1 MKKTSKLTAM
11 LCLLMAGVTNV
22 VAQNPF
28 DVDNTVT
35 NVKTVGQ
42 PNQTSINTKNTGDN
56 GLVFKYGQLHY
67 KILSGKTV
75 EVTGEVRSVVS
86 GRVEI
91 PNTVTHKN
99 KTYMVVGIGNN
110 AFNGQKNMTQ
120 VVISKNIRYINNSAF
135 AMTGLTDVV
144 IPGDNVRVNKHA
156 FLSCRSLTKVTL
168 SGKTPSF
175 DDKAFEMCFKLKEL
189 RVRDLNPQKE
199 GKLVTGTPAVMK
211 ALR

>member
-1 MKKTSKLTAM
+1 M
-11 LCLLMAGVTNV
+11 LCLLLAGVINV
-22 VAQNPF
+22 AAQNPF

-42 PNQTSINTKNTGDN
+42 PTGDN

-67 KILSGKTV
+67 KILSGNTV

-99 KTYMVVGIGNN
+99 KTYTVVGIGNN

-135 AMTGLTDVV
+135 ASTGLTDVI

-156 FLSCRSLTKVTL
+156 FLSCNNLTTVTL
-168 SGKTPSF
+168 SGKNPSF
-175 DDKAFEMCFKLKEL
+175 NDEAFDKCLKMREL
-189 RVRDLNPQKE
+189 CVRDLNPQKE
-199 GKLVTGTPAVMK
+199 GKILSGTSAVIK
-211 ALR
+211 KY

>member
-1 MKKTSKLTAM
+1 MKQTSKLATM
-11 LCLLMAGVTNV
+11 LCLLMAGVMNV
-22 VAQNPF
+22 AAQNPF
-28 DVDNTVT
+28 DVDRTIT

-42 PNQTSINTKNTGDN
+42 PSQGDN
-56 GLVFKYGQLHY
+56 GLVFKYGKLHY
-67 KILSGKTV
+67 KILSAKTV

-99 KTYMVVGIGNN
+99 KTYTVVGIGNN

-120 VVISKNIRYINNSAF
+120 VVISKNIRYINSSAF
-135 AMTGLTDVV
+135 ASTGLTDVI

-156 FLSCRSLTKVTL
+156 FLSCNNLTTVTL
-168 SGKTPSF
+168 SGKNPSF
-175 DDKAFEMCFKLKEL
+175 NDEAFDKCLKMREL

-199 GKLVTGTPAVMK
+199 GKILSGTSAVIK
-211 ALR
+211 KY

>member
-1 MKKTSKLTAM
+1 MKQTSKLATM
-11 LCLLMAGVTNV
+11 LCLLMAGVMNV
-22 VAQNPF
+22 AAQNPF

-42 PNQTSINTKNTGDN
+42 PTGDN

-99 KTYMVVGIGNN
+99 KTYTVVGIGNN

-135 AMTGLTDVV
+135 ASTGLTDVI

-156 FLSCRSLTKVTL
+156 FLSCNNLTTVTL
-168 SGKTPSF
+168 SGKNPSF
-175 DDKAFEMCFKLKEL
+175 NDEAFDKCLKMREL

-199 GKLVTGTPAVMK
+199 GKILSGTSAVIK
-211 ALR
+211 KY

>member
-1 MKKTSKLTAM
+1 M
-11 LCLLMAGVTNV
+11 LCLLLAGVINV
-22 VAQNPF
+22 AAQNPF

-42 PNQTSINTKNTGDN
+42 PTQGDN

-67 KILSGKTV
+67 KILSANTV

-99 KTYMVVGIGNN
+99 KTYTVVGIGNS
-110 AFNGQKNMTQ
+110 AFHSQKNLTQ
-120 VVISKNIRYINNSAF
+120 VVISKNIRYINKSAF

-156 FLSCRSLTKVTL
+156 FLNCRSLTKVTL

>member
-1 MKKTSKLTAM
+1 MKQTSKLATM
-11 LCLLMAGVTNV
+11 LCLLMAGVMNV
-22 VAQNPF
+22 AAQNPF

-42 PNQTSINTKNTGDN
+42 PTGDN

-67 KILSGKTV
+67 KILSGNTV

-99 KTYMVVGIGNN
+99 KTYTVVGIGNN

-135 AMTGLTDVV
+135 ASTGLTDVI

-156 FLSCRSLTKVTL
+156 FLSCNNLTTVTL
-168 SGKTPSF
+168 SGKNPSF
-175 DDKAFEMCFKLKEL
+175 NDEAFDNCLKMREL

-199 GKLVTGTPAVMK
+199 GKILSGTSAVIK
-211 ALR
+211 KY

>member
-1 MKKTSKLTAM
+1 MKQTSKLATM
-11 LCLLMAGVTNV
+11 LCLLMAGVMNV
-22 VAQNPF
+22 AAQNPF
-28 DVDNTVT
+28 DVDRTIT

-42 PNQTSINTKNTGDN
+42 PNQGDN
-56 GLVFKYGQLHY
+56 GLVFKYGKLHY
-67 KILSGKTV
+67 KILSAKTV

-99 KTYMVVGIGNN
+99 KTYTVVGIGNN
-110 AFNGQKNMTQ
+110 AFNGQNNMTQ

-135 AMTGLTDVV
+135 AFTGLIDVV

-156 FLSCRSLTKVTL
+156 FLSCKSLTMVTL
-168 SGKTPSF
+168 SGKSPSF
-175 DDKAFEMCFKLKEL
+175 DDKAFELCFKMKEL

-199 GKLVTGTPAVMK
+199 GKKLSGISAVIK
-211 ALR
+211 KY

>member
-1 MKKTSKLTAM
+1 MKQTSKLATM
-11 LCLLMAGVTNV
+11 LCLLMAGVMNV
-22 VAQNPF
+22 AAQNPF

-42 PNQTSINTKNTGDN
+42 PTGDN

-67 KILSGKTV
+67 KILSGNTV

-99 KTYMVVGIGNN
+99 KTYTVVGIGNN

-135 AMTGLTDVV
+135 ASTGLTDVI

-156 FLSCRSLTKVTL
+156 FLSCNNLTTVTL
-168 SGKTPSF
+168 SGKNPSF
-175 DDKAFEMCFKLKEL
+175 NDEAFDKCLKMREL

-199 GKLVTGTPAVMK
+199 GKILSGTSAVIK
-211 ALR
+211 KY

>member
-1 MKKTSKLTAM
+1 MKQTSKLATM
-11 LCLLMAGVTNV
+11 LCLLMAGVMNV
-22 VAQNPF
+22 AAQNPF

-42 PNQTSINTKNTGDN
+42 PTGDN

-67 KILSGKTV
+67 KILSGNTV

-99 KTYMVVGIGNN
+99 KTYTVVGIGNN

-135 AMTGLTDVV
+135 ASTGLTDVI

-156 FLSCRSLTKVTL
+156 FLSCNNLTTVTL
-168 SGKTPSF
+168 SGKNPSF
-175 DDKAFEMCFKLKEL
+175 NDEAFDKCLKMREL

-199 GKLVTGTPAVMK
+199 GKILSSTSAVIK
-211 ALR
+211 KY

>member
-1 MKKTSKLTAM
+1 MV
-11 LCLLMAGVTNV
+11 GVINV
-22 VAQNPF
+22 AAQNPF
-28 DVDNTVT
+28 DVDRTIT
-35 NVKTVGQ
+35 DVKTVGQ
-42 PNQTSINTKNTGDN
+42 PNQGDN

-67 KILSGKTV
+67 KILSGNTV

-99 KTYMVVGIGNN
+99 KTYTVVGIGNN

-135 AMTGLTDVV
+135 ASTGLTDVV

-156 FLSCRSLTKVTL
+156 FLSCNNLTTVTL
-168 SGKTPSF
+168 SGKNPSF
-175 DDKAFEMCFKLKEL
+175 NDEAFDKCLKMREL

-199 GKLVTGTPAVMK
+199 GKMLSGTTAVIK
-211 ALR
+211 RY

>member
-1 MKKTSKLTAM
+1 
-11 LCLLMAGVTNV
+11 
-22 VAQNPF
+22 
-28 DVDNTVT
+28 
-35 NVKTVGQ
+35 
-42 PNQTSINTKNTGDN
+42 
-56 GLVFKYGQLHY
+56 
-67 KILSGKTV
+67 
-75 EVTGEVRSVVS
+75 
-86 GRVEI
+86 
-91 PNTVTHKN
+91 
-99 KTYMVVGIGNN
+99 
-110 AFNGQKNMTQ
+110 
-120 VVISKNIRYINNSAF
+120 
-135 AMTGLTDVV
+135 MTGLTDVV

>member
-1 MKKTSKLTAM
+1 
-11 LCLLMAGVTNV
+11 MAGVMNV
-22 VAQNPF
+22 AAQNPF

-42 PNQTSINTKNTGDN
+42 PTGDN

-67 KILSGKTV
+67 KILSGNTV

-99 KTYMVVGIGNN
+99 KTYTVVGIGNN

-135 AMTGLTDVV
+135 ASTGLTDVI

-156 FLSCRSLTKVTL
+156 FLSCNNLTTVTL
-168 SGKTPSF
+168 SGKNPSF
-175 DDKAFEMCFKLKEL
+175 NDEAFDKCLKMREL

-199 GKLVTGTPAVMK
+199 GKILSGTSAVIK
-211 ALR
+211 KY

>member
-1 MKKTSKLTAM
+1 MKQSSKLAAM
-11 LCLLMAGVTNV
+11 LCLLLAGVINV
-22 VAQNPF
+22 AAQNPF

-42 PNQTSINTKNTGDN
+42 PTGDN

-67 KILSGKTV
+67 KILSAKTV

-91 PNTVTHKN
+91 PNTVSHKG
-99 KTYMVVGIGNN
+99 KTYTVVGIGSN

-120 VVISKNIRYINNSAF
+120 VVISQNVRYINNSAF

-156 FLSCRSLTKVTL
+156 FLNCRSLMKVTL

-175 DDKAFEMCFKLKEL
+175 DDNAFKMCFKLKEL

-199 GKLVTGTPAVMK
+199 GKLVTGTSAVMK